1 MSNQMIKVDVEQIM
15 KEIRDEIQ
23 KKGLTHDVLSF
34 QDISGKNICCSLIF
48 NRDELKKRMCYL
60 NNSNRVEYFHQIIPH
75 RGIKNIIKLV
85 IRKCL
90 RFLLQPLIEEQNH
103 YNAELVQALNQMQLF
118 VEEQIRQNED
128 YRNQIEMIKKQDEG
142 Q

>member
-1 MSNQMIKVDVEQIM
+1 M
-15 KEIRDEIQ
+15 
-23 KKGLTHDVLSF
+23 
-34 QDISGKNICCSLIF
+34 
-48 NRDELKKRMCYL
+48 
-60 NNSNRVEYFHQIIPH
+60 
-75 RGIKNIIKLV
+75 